1 LEIRPDPRSLWLS
14 RAFRSLGKLGLFR
27 FLGMLGLFRFLRSRL
42 RAGAMVAAALAM
54 ATATLAACSAAPAT
68 SVTPTT
74 PTAPATSS
82 SAGEVDLPGPGHPA
96 WLLARSVLN
105 QLVLDPAAVREL
117 NGKLV
122 YELLQPG
129 QPPLPRVVAEP
140 VVTFASAA
148 ALESAVDAGKV
159 PSGTFGVQFDPEAW
173 VFTPAAE
180 QRNLVHVAAAAA
192 AAAHA
197 HGLRLI
203 VAPAIDLSTVLDS
216 NSRGPEW
223 RQFLDLDLVGR
234 MAKVADVVE
243 LQAQSL
249 EQDTSVYTAFVRAA
263 AAQARAARPGV
274 DLLAGLSTNP
284 PGRATDAKEL
294 MADIRATR
302 STVDGYWLNVP
313 SPGAQCPTCHAAQPE
328 MAAQV
333 LGVAP

>member
-1 LEIRPDPRSLWLS
+1 MEIRPDPRSLWLA
-14 RAFRSLGKLGLFR
+14 RAFRSLGKLGPFR
-27 FLGMLGLFRFLRSRL
+27 SLCSRL
-42 RAGAMVAAALAM
+42 RAGTLMAAALAI
-54 ATATLAACSAAPAT
+54 ATAMLAACSAAPAT
-68 SVTPTT
+68 SVSPV
-74 PTAPATSS
+74 TSGT
-82 SAGEVDLPGPGHPA
+82 AGEVALPGPGHPA
-96 WLLARSVLN
+96 WLLTRSVLN
-105 QLVLDPAAVREL
+105 QLVLNPAAVSEL

-129 QPPLPRVVAEP
+129 EPPLPRVVAEP

-159 PSGTFGVQFDPEAW
+159 PAGTFGVQYDPESW
-173 VFTPAAE
+173 VFTPRAE
-180 QRNLVHVAAAAA
+180 QRNPVHVAAAAA

-203 VAPAIDLSTVLDS
+203 VAPAIDLTTVMDAS
-216 NSRGPEW
+216 GRGPEW

-249 EQDTSVYTAFVRAA
+249 EQDTGVYTAFVHAA
-263 AAQARAARPGV
+263 AAQARAGRPGI

-284 PGRATDAKEL
+284 PGRATDANEL

-313 SPGAQCPTCHAAQPE
+313 GPGAQCPTCHAAQPG

-333 LGVAP
+333 LAMTP

>member
-1 LEIRPDPRSLWLS
+1 MLEIRPDPRSLWLS
-14 RAFRSLGKLGLFR
+14 RAFRSLGKLGPFR
-27 FLGMLGLFRFLRSRL
+27 LLGSRL
-42 RAGAMVAAALAM
+42 RAGALVAAALTM
-54 ATATLAACSAAPAT
+54 ATATLAACSAAPTT

-74 PTAPATSS
+74 SRS

-96 WLLARSVLN
+96 WLLTRSVLN
-105 QLVLDPAAVREL
+105 QLVLDPAAVSEL

-140 VVTFASAA
+140 VVTIASAA

-180 QRNLVHVAAAAA
+180 QRNLVHVATEAA

-249 EQDTSVYTAFVRAA
+249 EQDTSVYTAFVHAA

-284 PGRATDAKEL
+284 PGRATDAQEL

-313 SPGAQCPTCHAAQPE
+313 SPGAQCPTCHAARPE
-328 MAAQV
+328 IAAQV

>member
-27 FLGMLGLFRFLRSRL
+27 SLGKLGLLRLLCSRL
-42 RAGAMVAAALAM
+42 RAGALMAAALAM

-68 SVTPTT
+68 SVTP
-74 PTAPATSS
+74 ATSG

-96 WLLARSVLN
+96 WLLTRSVLN
-105 QLVLDPAAVREL
+105 QLVLDPAAVSEL

-180 QRNLVHVAAAAA
+180 QRNLVHAAAAAA

-234 MAKVADVVE
+234 MAKIADVVE

-249 EQDTSVYTAFVRAA
+249 EQDTGVYTAFVHAA

-328 MAAQV
+328 IAAQV